1 MNAEYKA
8 RSVTEIRAIA
18 ATTRDDGS
26 MRIAYIH
33 GDPSHH
39 MIADLP
45 ADAAGQVLAAIAAA
59 LLNAEQAG
67 ATREGPSTWTVLT
80 TTGETTKEVAQR

>member
-18 ATTRDDGS
+18 ATMRDDGS
-26 MRIAYIH
+26 MRMAYIH
-33 GDPSHH
+33 GDPSHY
-39 MIADLP
+39 MIADIP
-45 ADAAGQVLAAIAAA
+45 ADLAGHVLAVIGQA

-67 ATREGPSTWTVLT
+67 ATRQGPSAWTVLT
-80 TTGETTKEVAQR
+80 TTDGTMGVA

>member
-18 ATTRDDGS
+18 ATMREDGS

-33 GDPSHH
+33 GDPSHY
-39 MIADLP
+39 MIADIPQDL
-45 ADAAGQVLAAIAAA
+45 ANHVLGAIAHA

-67 ATREGPSTWTVLT
+67 ATSEGPSAWTVLT
-80 TTGETTKEVAQR
+80 TNQNVEVVR